1 MRTREKG
8 FADYGFRPGEETKL
22 KEWCRK
28 PDFSEEFLLLESA
41 KMANASIFNDI
52 YFSIVRGVSYEK
64 MDFKVYQNIGKGD
77 FYGYQRKTL
86 AIFRAGLIEC
96 GRYPFVTC

>member
-1 MRTREKG
+1 MRIREKG
-8 FADYGFRPGEETKL
+8 FADYGFVPGELDKL
-22 KEWCRK
+22 KAWCQK
-28 PDFSEEFLLLESA
+28 SDFSEEFLLLESA

-64 MDFKVYQNIGKGD
+64 MDFKAYQNIDKGS

-96 GRYPFVTC
+96 GRYPFATC

>member
-8 FADYGFRPGEETKL
+8 FADYGFSQGEETKL

-28 PDFSEEFLLLESA
+28 PDFTEEFLLLESA
-41 KMANASIFNDI
+41 KMANKDIFNDI

-86 AIFRAGLIEC
+86 AIFRDGLIEC
-96 GRYPFVTC
+96 GRYPFATC

>member
-8 FADYGFRPGEETKL
+8 FADYGFSPGEETKL

-41 KMANASIFNDI
+41 RMANASIFNDI

-64 MDFKVYQNIGKGD
+64 LDFKVFQNIDKGS

-86 AIFRAGLIEC
+86 AIFRAGLIEV
-96 GRYPFVTC
+96 GRYPFTTC

>member
-1 MRTREKG
+1 MRIREKG
-8 FADYGFRPGEETKL
+8 FADYGFVPGESDKL
-22 KEWCRK
+22 KAWCQK
-28 PDFSEEFLLLESA
+28 SDFSEEFLLLESA

-64 MDFKVYQNIGKGD
+64 MDFKVYQNIGKSD

>member
-8 FADYGFRPGEETKL
+8 FADYGFSQGEETKL

-41 KMANASIFNDI
+41 KMANKDIFNDI

-64 MDFKVYQNIGKGD
+64 MDSKVYQNIDKGS

>member
-8 FADYGFRPGEETKL
+8 FSDYGFAPGESDKL
-22 KEWCRK
+22 KAWCQK

-41 KMANASIFNDI
+41 KMANKDIFNDI

-64 MDFKVYQNIGKGD
+64 MDSKVYQNIDKGS

>member
-8 FADYGFRPGEETKL
+8 FVDYGFAPGESDKL
-22 KEWCRK
+22 KAWCQK

-77 FYGYQRKTL
+77 FYGHQRKTL
-86 AIFRAGLIEC
+86 AIFREALIEC
-96 GRYPFVTC
+96 GRYPFATC